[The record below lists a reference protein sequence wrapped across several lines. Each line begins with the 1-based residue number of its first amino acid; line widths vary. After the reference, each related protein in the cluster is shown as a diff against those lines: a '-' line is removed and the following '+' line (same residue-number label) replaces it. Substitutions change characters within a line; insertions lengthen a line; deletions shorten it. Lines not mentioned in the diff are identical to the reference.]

1 MKKMKLLNYL
11 KKKNIT
17 IILLIVLLIL
27 LLIVFINNQYKSSF
41 ANSKQT
47 KRKISSV
54 SNEKETPIMKKRT
67 KRKKEKIKGR
77 QINEVVKTGFNQCI
91 QLTINNNKY
100 LIYVPEDQKKAI
112 ENLCS
117 IKNQNQLVTIDDGV
131 YTYIRFI
138 DSNKKE
144 SMFFTKNFS
153 IQELCTK
160 HGNILDR
167 LVISTTIKS
176 TKLRSRTVYP
186 VEILHAGEFQ
196 KIKNKYYFNFMSGT
210 YSRPEYESTNKDVI
224 KKNLLNFLSR
234 YIPEKNIKI
243 SITQEDLEDEL
254 NIKTFIT
261 KGKKDNLFTELESI
275 EYLKILIDA
284 GFKFYLFDIDDP
296 EIDKYLRSYYYSNFF
311 NKKIEEAT
319 TIDKKNYWKEEK
331 IRKICGDFWRNVS
344 NPELEIVKKTK
355 IVTKKV
361 INEINK
367 KNKSVLN
374 TITKN
379 IKNILPFTRN

>member
-1 MKKMKLLNYL
+1 
-11 KKKNIT
+11 
-17 IILLIVLLIL
+17 
-27 LLIVFINNQYKSSF
+27 
-41 ANSKQT
+41 
-47 KRKISSV
+47 
-54 SNEKETPIMKKRT
+54 
-67 KRKKEKIKGR
+67 
-77 QINEVVKTGFNQCI
+77 
-91 QLTINNNKY
+91 
-100 LIYVPEDQKKAI
+100 
-112 ENLCS
+112 
-117 IKNQNQLVTIDDGV
+117 
-131 YTYIRFI
+131 
-138 DSNKKE
+138 
-144 SMFFTKNFS
+144 
-153 IQELCTK
+153 
-160 HGNILDR
+160 
-167 LVISTTIKS
+167 
-176 TKLRSRTVYP
+176 YP